1 MKIFL
6 SRGAS
11 AFEKEGSQFGLSWCF
26 EVLSGAGAAEWQ
38 TGYSRWLRIFSIR
51 LGGIKE
57 AGMKQ
62 QVGAV
67 SLKIEGRRQIK
78 FMAWL
83 KKNSSSVFLIKWVS
97 YQYAA

>member
-1 MKIFL
+1 
-6 SRGAS
+6 
-11 AFEKEGSQFGLSWCF
+11 
-26 EVLSGAGAAEWQ
+26 
-38 TGYSRWLRIFSIR
+38 
-51 LGGIKE
+51 
-57 AGMKQ
+57 MKQ